1 MRYRLVEGANSWL
14 ELAKVKVSDL
24 QVVLAVG
31 TSRCQW

>member
-1 MRYRLVEGANSWL
+1 MRYRLVEGANS